1 MARKTSTRK
10 PAPRRRAP
18 AKGRG
23 KPKRSFAAFG
33 WMAAAALGLGWM
45 VSDGRPLTYANALL
59 SPTPPPTRQAARSE
73 RAAAPERPQLRRET
87 AQAPPPA
94 VKPAPRPGAAERVRV
109 AALPISTAAT
119 PRPAPRLGP
128 LEMPGDSAPSVRAAK
143 PISPKP
149 AAPLPAAAL
158 QTAAPAV
165 AARATPV
172 TPAMAPA
179 GSEHHATRRLPM
191 RAAPEDKARI
201 LASIDSGTEVR
212 VLRAEGPWRYVT
224 SRSGEGWVDGTYLA
238 GETSASPQTS
248 IQRPAGPARE
258 MMAVLAPF
266 SPTRDRQAPERNAA
280 PRTRLP
286 PAAISSR

>member
-1 MARKTSTRK
+1 
-10 PAPRRRAP
+10 
-18 AKGRG
+18 
-23 KPKRSFAAFG
+23 
-33 WMAAAALGLGWM
+33 MAAAALGLGWM
-45 VSDGRPLTYANALL
+45 VSDGRPLTYASALL
-59 SPTPPPTRQAARSE
+59 SPTPASTRLAARPE
-73 RAAAPERPQLRRET
+73 RAAAPVRPEIRRET
-87 AQAPPPA
+87 VQAAPPA
-94 VKPAPRPGAAERVRV
+94 VKPAPRPGAPDRVRV
-109 AALPISTAAT
+109 AALPASTAAT

-143 PISPKP
+143 PAPPKP

-158 QTAAPAV
+158 QTMAPAI

-191 RAAPEDKARI
+191 REAPAEKARV

-248 IQRPAGPARE
+248 VQRPAGPARE

-266 SPTRDRQAPERNAA
+266 SPTEDRQAPVRATG